1 MSHFTP
7 YDFLAAL
14 NNGTE
19 ASPDLG
25 AKDIKEELDLWSSA
39 QFTFDTNNFH
49 NNMMNQTSFD
59 SFNML
64 NMQTPVDTPNLS
76 QAALSP
82 MFNFFGDN
90 AGGNFSSLM
99 SPHPSFPVSS
109 ISPPIDQNQPQQTII
124 SNNSYGPILSETS
137 PVVSTVSQPLS
148 SAPGSTVSTP
158 KIGNVSRKGSIKAS
172 AKSAQPEIDEEE
184 TGTDK
189 VAAEEDKRRR
199 NTAAS
204 ARFRIKKKLR
214 EQTLE
219 KTAKEMTTRAELM
232 EGKVKE
238 LEMEIKWLRGL
249 LLEKNPS
256 LLEHP
261 PSFKKQKIEKE
272 LEEDTE
278 LLA

>member
-1 MSHFTP
+1 MSQFTP

-19 ASPDLG
+19 NSPDLG

-39 QFTFDTNNFH
+39 QFTFDTNSFQSNL
-49 NNMMNQTSFD
+49 MNQNTFD
-59 SFNML
+59 SFNLM
-64 NMQTPVDTPNLS
+64 NMQTPAGTPNLS

-90 AGGNFSSLM
+90 TGGGFSSLM
-99 SPHPSFPVSS
+99 SPHPSFPVSTLNAPVEQQVQQPLIPNNS
-109 ISPPIDQNQPQQTII
+109 FTPIIADISPTTPAVAPV
-124 SNNSYGPILSETS
+124 TS
-137 PVVSTVSQPLS
+137 TPTST
-148 SAPGSTVSTP
+148 ATTP
-158 KIGNVSRKGSIKAS
+158 KIGTISRKSSIKAPNKIS
-172 AKSAQPEIDEEE
+172 SSENVEEE
-184 TGTDK
+184 SAYDK
-189 VAAEEDKRRR
+189 AAAEEDKRRR

-219 KTAKEMTTRAELM
+219 KTAKEMTAKAEIM

-261 PSFKKQKIEKE
+261 PSFKKQKIEKPS
-272 LEEDTE
+272 EDVKSS
-278 LLA
+278 A